1 MSMGNFMLQELP
13 KGAED
18 WYHRERKNFKPV
30 HCLGSCIFG
39 KPCFNRRVCGKP
51 FVLNFVWKAYRLKSQ
66 FTKSADVSMS
76 FGMMELF
83 LRKAVY
89 PFGQRAREE

>member
-1 MSMGNFMLQELP
+1 MLP

-18 WYHRERKNFKPV
+18 WFHRERKT
-30 HCLGSCIFG
+30 SSQCIAWGHVFFFFFFG

-51 FVLNFVWKAYRLKSQ
+51 FDLKFVWKAYRLKSQ

-89 PFGQRAREE
+89 LFGQRAREE